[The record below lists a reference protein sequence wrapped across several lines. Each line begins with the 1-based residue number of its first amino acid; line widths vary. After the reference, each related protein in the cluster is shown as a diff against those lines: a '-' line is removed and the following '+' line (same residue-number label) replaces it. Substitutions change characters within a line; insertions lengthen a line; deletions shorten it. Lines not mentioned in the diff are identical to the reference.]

1 MTLEG
6 FLIISAI
13 LFCIGL
19 TGVVIKSNIIAIL
32 MSVELMLN
40 SVNIAAVAASRYVPP
55 ITLDPSQVL
64 MGNMFAVF
72 VITIAAAEVALGLAI
87 VMSVYKDKQSI
98 FNPALAQDI
107 FSKEEIAQD

>member
-98 FNPALAQDI
+98 FIKDASPL
-107 FSKEEIAQD
+107 KG

>member
-87 VMSVYKDKQSI
+87 VITIYRSRETIDVSEINVMSR
-98 FNPALAQDI
+98 
-107 FSKEEIAQD
+107 

>member
-19 TGVVIKSNIIAIL
+19 TGVIIKSNIIAIL

-40 SVNIAAVAASRYVPP
+40 AVNIAAVAASRYIPP
-55 ITLDPSQVL
+55 ITLDPAQVL
-64 MGNMFAVF
+64 FGNLFAVF
-72 VITIAAAEVALGLAI
+72 IITIAAAEVALGLAI

-98 FNPALAQDI
+98 FIKDASDL
-107 FSKEEIAQD
+107 KG

>member
-19 TGVVIKSNIIAIL
+19 TGVIIKSNIIAIL

-40 SVNIAAVAASRYVPP
+40 AVNIAAVAASRYIPP
-55 ITLDPSQVL
+55 ITLDHAQVL
-64 MGNMFAVF
+64 FGNLFAVF
-72 VITIAAAEVALGLAI
+72 IITIAAAEVALGLAI

-98 FNPALAQDI
+98 FIKDASNL
-107 FSKEEIAQD
+107 KG

>member
-32 MSVELMLN
+32 TTPAQKIMSILLAPG
-40 SVNIAAVAASRYVPP
+40 SKIAILARAK
-55 ITLDPSQVL
+55 
-64 MGNMFAVF
+64 GNK
-72 VITIAAAEVALGLAI
+72 T
-87 VMSVYKDKQSI
+87 
-98 FNPALAQDI
+98 
-107 FSKEEIAQD
+107 

>member
-19 TGVVIKSNIIAIL
+19 TGVIIKSNIIAIL

-40 SVNIAAVAASRYVPP
+40 AVNIAAVAASRYIPP
-55 ITLDPSQVL
+55 ITLDPAQVFF
-64 MGNMFAVF
+64 GNLFAVF
-72 VITIAAAEVALGLAI
+72 IITIAAAEVALGLAI

-98 FNPALAQDI
+98 FIKDASNL
-107 FSKEEIAQD
+107 KG

>member
-13 LFCIGL
+13 LFCIRL

-98 FNPALAQDI
+98 FIKDASHL
-107 FSKEEIAQD
+107 KG

>member
-40 SVNIAAVAASRYVPP
+40 SVNIAAVAASRYIAP
-55 ITLDPSQVL
+55 ITLDPEQVL
-64 MGNMFAVF
+64 LGNMFAVF
-72 VITIAAAEVALGLAI
+72 VITIAAAEIALGLAI

-98 FNPALAQDI
+98 FIKDASYL
-107 FSKEEIAQD
+107 KG

>member
-40 SVNIAAVAASRYVPP
+40 SVNIAAVAASRYIAP
-55 ITLDPSQVL
+55 ITLDPAQVL
-64 MGNMFAVF
+64 FGNLFALEKCV
-72 VITIAAAEVALGLAI
+72 L
-87 VMSVYKDKQSI
+87 
-98 FNPALAQDI
+98 
-107 FSKEEIAQD
+107 

>member
-19 TGVVIKSNIIAIL
+19 TGVLIKSNIIAIL

-98 FNPALAQDI
+98 FIKDASGL
-107 FSKEEIAQD
+107 KG